1 MQTTTVPKPLTA
13 AAIFRPAKP
22 GRIVQVRPVLKQDR
36 KGLGA
41 LYARASSRSR
51 YLRFFTAG
59 ISIDREVQRLI
70 APADDHV
77 ELLAEH
83 DGLAVGVASYEI
95 LSDDQAE
102 FAVLVDDAWQG
113 EGVGSLLIEQLAAM
127 ARRAGI
133 RELIGHVL
141 ASNVTMLRAGADLAP
156 GIARDHDEDPESG
169 SGPYRALAAAGLRD
183 RTAEHNSLR
192 PLLAPALV
200 AVIGVSRSR
209 SGVGLRGPAGHSH
222 RRIHRPGLRRQSK
235 RPAH

>member
-1 MQTTTVPKPLTA
+1 M
-13 AAIFRPAKP
+13 
-22 GRIVQVRPVLKQDR
+22 KQDR

-77 ELLAEH
+77 ALLAEH

-113 EGVGSLLIEQLAAM
+113 EGIGSLLIEQLAAWLAARASVNSSATCSTC
-127 ARRAGI
+127 ARR
-133 RELIGHVL
+133 
-141 ASNVTMLRAGADLAP
+141 
-156 GIARDHDEDPESG
+156 SG
-169 SGPYRALAAAGLRD
+169 
-183 RTAEHNSLR
+183 R
-192 PLLAPALV
+192 PRNCP
-200 AVIGVSRSR
+200 RR
-209 SGVGLRGPAGHSH
+209 RGPVFTHSSRY
-222 RRIHRPGLRRQSK
+222 RRKAEWGGRRGYTFTGALRTTVI
-235 RPAH
+235 ALTV